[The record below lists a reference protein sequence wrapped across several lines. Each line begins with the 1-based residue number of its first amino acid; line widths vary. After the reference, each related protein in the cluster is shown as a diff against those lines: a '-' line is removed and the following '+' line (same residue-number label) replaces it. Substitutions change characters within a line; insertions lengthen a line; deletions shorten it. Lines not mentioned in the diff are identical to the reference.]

1 MPDTLRPRL
10 PARLTAR
17 LGATAD
23 GPPDAELLAR
33 HCAGVEGEAFALLV
47 ARHGP
52 MVWAVCRR
60 VLGNHADAE
69 DAFQAAFLVL
79 LRRAGDVRHRDRFT
93 GWLYGV
99 AYRTAVHAR
108 RVRAGRWRRESPGEE
123 LPEVAD
129 RAPTGDPELPGIV
142 ERELAAL
149 PEKYRV
155 PVALCDLDGRSREEA
170 ARLLGIPEG
179 TLSSRLHTARRLLA
193 ARLTRYASAGVAP
206 LAACSA
212 ASASVPWP
220 LVESTV
226 RAATVGGSAAVSSLV
241 SGVCRAMSV
250 KSKLLACASVLG
262 LLAGSLGLSLVSAGD
277 PQPVAPKLVPVAAI
291 PGGLPAE
298 PRAEGEDKKVSDA
311 PAVVVKT
318 EPVAGA
324 EAVDPG
330 TKEIRVTFSKEMT
343 DKSWSWATDTG
354 RGADLPGDNVRYDK
368 DKKTCIMD
376 VKLKPE
382 TTYATWINVGK
393 FLNFKDAGGTP
404 SVPYLLVFRTGKAK

>member
-10 PARLTAR
+10 AVQ

-33 HCAGVEGEAFALLV
+33 HSADGSGEAFALLV

-60 VLGNHADAE
+60 VLGNHPDAE
-69 DAFQAAFLVL
+69 DAFQASFLVL
-79 LRRAGDVRHRDRFT
+79 LRRASDVRDRGRFA

-108 RVRAGRWRRESPGEE
+108 RVRARRWQREAIPEE
-123 LPEVAD
+123 LPEVAGREPLD
-129 RAPTGDPELPGIV
+129 RDPELPGVV
-142 ERELAAL
+142 ERALAAL

-179 TLSSRLHTARRLLA
+179 TLSSRLHTARQLLA
-193 ARLTRYASAGVAP
+193 ARLTRYAP
-206 LAACSA
+206 AAVLLGPTV
-212 ASASVPWP
+212 SASVPWP
-220 LVESTV
+220 LVEQTV
-226 RAATVGGSAAVSSLV
+226 RSAAVGGSAAVSSLV

-250 KSKLLACASVLG
+250 KSKLLVCASVFA
-262 LLAGSLGLSLVSAGD
+262 LLVGSLGLSLVSAGD
-277 PQPVAPKLVPVAAI
+277 PPPQPVAPKLVPVVAI
-291 PGGLPAE
+291 PAE
-298 PRAEGEDKKVSDA
+298 TRAEGGDKKVSDA

-318 EPVAGA
+318 VPVAGSDD
-324 EAVDPG
+324 VDPA

-343 DKSWSWATDTG
+343 DKSWSWCTDTDK
-354 RGADLPGDNVRYDK
+354 GADLPGNNIRYDK
-368 DKKTCIMD
+368 DKKTCVMD
-376 VKLKPE
+376 VTLKPE
-382 TTYATWINVGK
+382 TTYATWVNAGK
-393 FLNFKDAGGTP
+393 FQGFRDASGTP

>member
-10 PARLTAR
+10 AAR
-17 LGATAD
+17 LGAATD
-23 GPPDAELLAR
+23 GPPDAELLSRFTAD
-33 HCAGVEGEAFALLV
+33 GEEEAFALLV

-60 VLGNHADAE
+60 VLGNAPDAE

-79 LRRAGDVRHRDRFT
+79 LRRAADVRDRDRFA

-108 RVRAGRWRRESPGEE
+108 KVRGNRWRTFSDELPDVPDRESR
-123 LPEVAD
+123 D
-129 RAPTGDPELPGIV
+129 RDPELPAVV

-155 PVALCDLDGRSREEA
+155 PVALCDLDGRSREDA

-206 LAACSA
+206 LVACST
-212 ASASVPWP
+212 ASASVPWT

-226 RAATVGGSAAVSSLV
+226 RAAVTGVSDAVSSLA
-241 SGVCRAMSV
+241 SGVVLTM
-250 KSKLLACASVLG
+250 KSKLFA
-262 LLAGSLGLSLVSAGD
+262 LVSAVVILVTGALGTVALVSASD
-277 PQPVAPKLVPVAAI
+277 P
-291 PGGLPAE
+291 E
-298 PRAEGEDKKVSDA
+298 PRKPINVPTVFLKPEGGDKKVSDA
-311 PAVVVKT
+311 PPVVVKT
-318 EPVAGA
+318 EPVAGT
-324 EAVDPG
+324 EDVDPA

-343 DKSWSWATDTG
+343 DKSWSWATDTA
-354 RGADLPGDNVRYDK
+354 RGADIDGDNIRYDK
-368 DKKTCIMD
+368 DKKTCVMD

-382 TTYATWINVGK
+382 TTYATWINVDK
-393 FLNFKDAGGTP
+393 FQNFKDADGTP
-404 SVPYLLVFRTGKAK
+404 AVPYLLVFRTGKAK